1 MDETEHLDHLKLR
14 DLLQHA
20 KLLLIPMSPIQQKKW
35 VAESPLAQEISAI
48 LAKHPEYYAEFRAL
62 VGGLFPEPK
71 SKSAQLSS
79 DAHDAR
85 SPL

>member
-1 MDETEHLDHLKLR
+1 MDENEHSDHLKLR
-14 DLLQHA
+14 DLLQYA
-20 KLLLIPMSPIQQKKW
+20 KLLLFPMSVNQQKDW

-62 VGGLFPEPK
+62 VGGIFPEPGG
-71 SKSAQLSS
+71 KSAQLSS